1 MRVPSDGE
9 IRELHLRH
17 APSAEAFDLVFT
29 HCEIVARIAGQFS
42 GSPLVRVGALLHDV
56 GVYRLYD
63 ADGRLDSAN
72 YIRHGVLGEE
82 LLREEGLPE
91 VLCRFCSH
99 HTGVGLTCADV
110 REQRLPLAEADYL
123 ADTDEEAVV
132 MYADKFHSKT
142 TPPVFVSAATYTVKV
157 GRFGEDKALAF
168 KGMRERF
175 GEPELGPLAA
185 EYGFAII

>member
-1 MRVPSDGE
+1 MRVPSDEE

-17 APSAEAFDLVFT
+17 APSAEAFELVFA
-29 HCEIVARIAGQFS
+29 HCEIVARVAGQFS
-42 GSPLVRVGALLHDV
+42 DSALVRAGALLHDI
-56 GVYRLYD
+56 GVYRLYGP
-63 ADGRLDSAN
+63 DGRLDSAN

-99 HTGVGLTCADV
+99 HTGVGLTCEDV
-110 REQRLPLAEADYL
+110 RSQGLPLPEADFL
-123 ADTDEEAVV
+123 AETDEEAVV

-142 TPPVFVSAATYTVKV
+142 SPPVFVSAATYTLKV
-157 GRFGEDKALAF
+157 GRFGEEKAMAF
-168 KGMRERF
+168 KAMRERF
-175 GEPELGPLAA
+175 GEPVLEPLAA